1 MLQLVSLIFPFFML
15 ITATADK
22 ENYAMQSNAVYKV
35 MRTVPT
41 NESQLKFLQ
50 IMYQH
55 ADGDQCKEHNIS
67 LSISIP
73 DVEKFLSEKQ
83 TRRSKGRVRRFN
95 YLTTPYFDIS
105 VYHSYS
111 EIQNYMRNLE
121 KQYPHI
127 AKVHT
132 IGYTHENR
140 EINLIQIGRFYSS
153 QPAIWID
160 AGIHAREWIAPSTAL
175 YIINYLVTRYDFDM
189 EVQKYV
195 NGLTWYIL
203 PVVNPDGYEFSRSSL
218 NPRVRLWRKNRSPA
232 NCQPFRNSYCCRGVD
247 LNRNFDFKWNQQGG
261 SQDPCQETYSGRSAF
276 SEPETQAIERFIL
289 QRADQLGAFV
299 TLHSYSQI
307 WMYPY
312 GNQRYSYPKDV
323 HDLSTVFCVILD
335 PASGGSED
343 WAKAVAGIKYSFLV
357 ELRPEED
364 NQDGFILDE
373 SHIIPTGKET
383 LEGIKEVAMV
393 LLPGNH
399 NSYFPNTDA
408 SSVCQDFHPMC
419 KIWAVFGACLND
431 TEVRRLCVKSCELC
445 SELDNQDEKLFIAIG
460 AAESAKDIY
469 GDADWLPGMEDK
481 GAFASISRIM
491 SKMKAQSFPLPE
503 NSVCQIGNANLPRT
517 LLWRKGGKAAW
528 LADPPLTTVGCNT
541 AKIYA
546 EGLVSANVL
555 NAQLLG
561 NCVYAAPNLRCV
573 QTADIILKVVDP
585 SGQIKIRIVP
595 ELEAESQVMDKN
607 PCWYIK
613 TDQFS
618 AHNIHR
624 VDIAHK
630 SKKRTKDFSQR
641 KGILDEIQRNHDG
654 NVALFIVSDWK
665 IKDLCRAICNCKISS
680 ENNAVCENRAISL
693 LRIFFFKLQD
703 NEWKLLNQSGRWKY
717 MECFQAKTDQDLVLR
732 KIEHCIFAFCL
743 SLFIGPRP
751 ALYLPRAKEYAL
763 EMTTRN
769 CHMFPIVLCLLSES
783 YSLLRNSQYCTKR
796 NLYYKHRY
804 LFRSEG
810 DLDRAIKAICKI
822 LVTPRYKLNI
832 LSSPKGLV
840 LGDLVLQLGST
851 EIVDCNSIST
861 IPTRSDEF
869 QVLTTSATF
878 ILIVEKDS
886 IFEKLAMEKANS
898 VLRSA
903 ILITAKGYPDFPTR
917 LFLRKLYDYL
927 KLPMFA
933 LMDADPCGIEIFL
946 TYKYGPM
953 NVSYESGV
961 NVLLPWMK
969 WIGVYP
975 SEISSLNLS
984 DTQKLMLGIR
994 ERKLIYSLL
1003 NRFEASGD
1011 HFLISQLHELNRIG
1025 CKVEIEAICSISSSY
1040 LIHEYLKIKRRV
1052 EPRGRAYG
1060 AIAIALVKSYAP
1072 PSGEKR
1078 NCESNKDLIK
1088 SISSVQRGPNFFYL
1102 ETLKYLADLSEVNIL
1117 AAEAKITTTKTFHKN
1132 EFDSEKAQLDEII
1145 AIFHGHFIRHSQIHI
1160 N

>member
-1 MLQLVSLIFPFFML
+1 MCLLAQSKQGRSGS
-15 ITATADK
+15 ATHA
-22 ENYAMQSNAVYKV
+22 QSVYKV

-55 ADGDQCKEHNIS
+55 ADGDQIDFWRPPAFLNSTVDIMCKEHNIS

-276 SEPETQAIERFIL
+276 SEPETQAIK
-289 QRADQLGAFV
+289 
-299 TLHSYSQI
+299 H
-307 WMYPY
+307 
-312 GNQRYSYPKDV
+312 
-323 HDLSTVFCVILD
+323 

-393 LLPGNH
+393 LLSGNH

-665 IKDLCRAICNCKISS
+665 IKDLCHAICNCKISS
-680 ENNAVCENRAISL
+680 ENNA
-693 LRIFFFKLQD
+693 
-703 NEWKLLNQSGRWKY
+703 GRWKY

-984 DTQKLMLGIR
+984 DTQKLKLGIR
-994 ERKLIYSLL
+994 ERNLIYSLL

-1011 HFLISQLHELNRIG
+1011 HFLISQLHELNKIG

-1060 AIAIALVKSYAP
+1060 AIAISLVKFYAP

-1088 SISSVQRGPNFFYL
+1088 SISSVQRGPNFFDL

-1145 AIFHGHFIRHSQIHI
+1145 AIFHGHSIRHSQIHI

>member
-22 ENYAMQSNAVYKV
+22 ENYAMQSNA
-35 MRTVPT
+35 
-41 NESQLKFLQ
+41 
-50 IMYQH
+50 
-55 ADGDQCKEHNIS
+55 
-67 LSISIP
+67 
-73 DVEKFLSEKQ
+73 FLSEKQ

-247 LNRNFDFKWNQQGG
+247 LVSFQCVSIPGASSASYFAILNRNFDFKWNQQGG

-323 HDLSTVFCVILD
+323 HDLREVALAACQSLYNVYGTRYRVGTGADLLY

-503 NSVCQIGNANLPRT
+503 NSVCQVGNANLPRT
-517 LLWRKGGKAAW
+517 LMWRKGGKAAW

-561 NCVYAAPNLRCV
+561 NCVYAAPNFRCV

-624 VDIAHK
+624 VDVAHK

-665 IKDLCRAICNCKISS
+665 IKDLCHAICNCKISS

-693 LRIFFFKLQD
+693 LR
-703 NEWKLLNQSGRWKY
+703 GRWKY

-840 LGDLVLQLGST
+840 LGDLVLQLGNT

-1011 HFLISQLHELNRIG
+1011 HFLINQLHELNKIG

-1052 EPRGRAYG
+1052 EPRERAYG

-1072 PSGEKR
+1072 TSGEKR
-1078 NCESNKDLIK
+1078 NCESNKDLMK
-1088 SISSVQRGPNFFYL
+1088 SISSVQRGPNCFDL

-1117 AAEAKITTTKTFHKN
+1117 AAEAKITTTKTFHEN

-1145 AIFHGHFIRHSQIHI
+1145 AIFYGHSIRHSQIHI

>member
-1 MLQLVSLIFPFFML
+1 MLQLVSLIFPFFVL

-232 NCQPFRNSYCCRGVD
+232 NCQPFKNSYCCRGVD

-323 HDLSTVFCVILD
+323 HDLNTVCCVILD

-517 LLWRKGGKAAW
+517 LMWRKGGKAAW

-546 EGLVSANVL
+546 EGLVSTNVL

-561 NCVYAAPNLRCV
+561 NCVYAAPNFRCV

-607 PCWYIK
+607 PWWYIK

-630 SKKRTKDFSQR
+630 SKKRIKDFSQR

-665 IKDLCRAICNCKISS
+665 IKDLCHAICNCKISS
-680 ENNAVCENRAISL
+680 ENNAVCENRAVSL
-693 LRIFFFKLQD
+693 LR
-703 NEWKLLNQSGRWKY
+703 
-717 MECFQAKTDQDLVLR
+717 
-732 KIEHCIFAFCL
+732 
-743 SLFIGPRP
+743 PRP

-840 LGDLVLQLGST
+840 FGDLVFQLGNT

-1011 HFLISQLHELNRIG
+1011 HFLINQLHELNKIG

-1052 EPRGRAYG
+1052 EPRGKAYG
-1060 AIAIALVKSYAP
+1060 GIAIALVKSYAP

-1088 SISSVQRGPNFFYL
+1088 SISSSVQRGPNCFDL
-1102 ETLKYLADLSEVNIL
+1102 ETLKYLADPSEVNIL
-1117 AAEAKITTTKTFHKN
+1117 AAEAKITTTKTFHEN

-1145 AIFHGHFIRHSQIHI
+1145 AIFHRHSIRHSQIHI

>member
-1 MLQLVSLIFPFFML
+1 MCLLAQSKQGRSGS
-15 ITATADK
+15 ATHA
-22 ENYAMQSNAVYKV
+22 QSVYKV

-55 ADGDQCKEHNIS
+55 ADGDQKSKREEAKE
-67 LSISIP
+67 
-73 DVEKFLSEKQ
+73 
-83 TRRSKGRVRRFN
+83 G
-95 YLTTPYFDIS
+95 
-105 VYHSYS
+105 
-111 EIQNYMRNLE
+111 
-121 KQYPHI
+121 
-127 AKVHT
+127 
-132 IGYTHENR
+132 
-140 EINLIQIGRFYSS
+140 S

-175 YIINYLVTRYDFDM
+175 YIINY
-189 EVQKYV
+189 
-195 NGLTWYIL
+195 
-203 PVVNPDGYEFSRSSL
+203 
-218 NPRVRLWRKNRSPA
+218 
-232 NCQPFRNSYCCRGVD
+232 
-247 LNRNFDFKWNQQGG
+247 NRNFDFKWNQQGG

-276 SEPETQAIERFIL
+276 SEPETQAIKRFIL

-323 HDLSTVFCVILD
+323 HDLNTVCCVILD

-393 LLPGNH
+393 LLSGNH

-665 IKDLCRAICNCKISS
+665 IKDLCHAICNCKISS
-680 ENNAVCENRAISL
+680 ENNA
-693 LRIFFFKLQD
+693 
-703 NEWKLLNQSGRWKY
+703 GRWKY

-984 DTQKLMLGIR
+984 DTQKLKLGIR
-994 ERKLIYSLL
+994 ERNLIYSLL

-1011 HFLISQLHELNRIG
+1011 HFLISQLHELNKIG

-1060 AIAIALVKSYAP
+1060 AIAISLVKFYAP

-1088 SISSVQRGPNFFYL
+1088 SISSVQRGPNFFDL

-1145 AIFHGHFIRHSQIHI
+1145 AIFHGHSIRHSQIHI

>member
-1 MLQLVSLIFPFFML
+1 ML

-55 ADGDQCKEHNIS
+55 ADGDQKSKLEEAKE
-67 LSISIP
+67 
-73 DVEKFLSEKQ
+73 
-83 TRRSKGRVRRFN
+83 G
-95 YLTTPYFDIS
+95 
-105 VYHSYS
+105 
-111 EIQNYMRNLE
+111 
-121 KQYPHI
+121 
-127 AKVHT
+127 
-132 IGYTHENR
+132 
-140 EINLIQIGRFYSS
+140 S

-175 YIINYLVTRYDFDM
+175 YIINY
-189 EVQKYV
+189 
-195 NGLTWYIL
+195 
-203 PVVNPDGYEFSRSSL
+203 
-218 NPRVRLWRKNRSPA
+218 
-232 NCQPFRNSYCCRGVD
+232 
-247 LNRNFDFKWNQQGG
+247 NRNFDFKWNQQGG

-289 QRADQLGAFV
+289 QRADQLGAFL

-323 HDLSTVFCVILD
+323 HDLNTVCCVILD

-393 LLPGNH
+393 LLPGNRD
-399 NSYFPNTDA
+399 NYFPNTDA

-445 SELDNQDEKLFIAIG
+445 SELDSQDEKLFIAIG

-469 GDADWLPGMEDK
+469 EDADWLPGLEKK
-481 GAFASISRIM
+481 GALSSISRIV

-517 LLWRKGGKAAW
+517 LMWRKGGKAAW

-541 AKIYA
+541 AKMYA

-561 NCVYAAPNLRCV
+561 NCVYAAPNFRCV

-585 SGQIKIRIVP
+585 SGHIKIRIEP
-595 ELEAESQVMDKN
+595 KLEADSELMDKN
-607 PCWYIK
+607 QWWHIK

-624 VDIAHK
+624 VDTAHK
-630 SKKRTKDFSQR
+630 SKKRIKDFSQR
-641 KGILDEIQRNHDG
+641 NEILDEIQRNHDG

-665 IKDLCRAICNCKISS
+665 IKDLCNAICNCEISS
-680 ENNAVCENRAISL
+680 EGKAACENRA
-693 LRIFFFKLQD
+693 
-703 NEWKLLNQSGRWKY
+703 
-717 MECFQAKTDQDLVLR
+717 
-732 KIEHCIFAFCL
+732 
-743 SLFIGPRP
+743 
-751 ALYLPRAKEYAL
+751 
-763 EMTTRN
+763 
-769 CHMFPIVLCLLSES
+769 
-783 YSLLRNSQYCTKR
+783 
-796 NLYYKHRY
+796 
-804 LFRSEG
+804 
-810 DLDRAIKAICKI
+810 
-822 LVTPRYKLNI
+822 

-840 LGDLVLQLGST
+840 LGDLVFQLGNT

-903 ILITAKGYPDFPTR
+903 ILVTAKGYPDFPTR

-1011 HFLISQLHELNRIG
+1011 HFLISQPLS
-1025 CKVEIEAICSISSSY
+1025 VESSPGGG
-1040 LIHEYLKIKRRV
+1040 HM
-1052 EPRGRAYG
+1052 GG
-1060 AIAIALVKSYAP
+1060 IAIALVKSYAF

-1088 SISSVQRGPNFFYL
+1088 SISSVQRGPNCFDL
-1102 ETLKYLADLSEVNIL
+1102 ETLKYLADLSEVNVL
-1117 AAEAKITTTKTFHKN
+1117 ATEEKITTTKTFHEN
-1132 EFDSEKAQLDEII
+1132 EFDSEKAHLDEII
-1145 AIFHGHFIRHSQIHI
+1145 AILHGHSIRHSQIHI

>member
-1 MLQLVSLIFPFFML
+1 MCLLAQSKQGRSGS
-15 ITATADK
+15 ATHA
-22 ENYAMQSNAVYKV
+22 QSVYKV

-55 ADGDQCKEHNIS
+55 ADGDQIDFWRPPAFLNSTVDIMCKEHNIS

-276 SEPETQAIERFIL
+276 SEPETQAIKRFIL

-323 HDLSTVFCVILD
+323 HDLREVALAACQSLYNVYGTRYH

-393 LLPGNH
+393 LLSGNH

-665 IKDLCRAICNCKISS
+665 IKDLCHAICNCKISS
-680 ENNAVCENRAISL
+680 ENNA
-693 LRIFFFKLQD
+693 
-703 NEWKLLNQSGRWKY
+703 
-717 MECFQAKTDQDLVLR
+717 
-732 KIEHCIFAFCL
+732 
-743 SLFIGPRP
+743 
-751 ALYLPRAKEYAL
+751 
-763 EMTTRN
+763 
-769 CHMFPIVLCLLSES
+769 
-783 YSLLRNSQYCTKR
+783 
-796 NLYYKHRY
+796 
-804 LFRSEG
+804 
-810 DLDRAIKAICKI
+810 
-822 LVTPRYKLNI
+822 

-984 DTQKLMLGIR
+984 DTQKLKLGIR
-994 ERKLIYSLL
+994 ERNLIYSLL

-1011 HFLISQLHELNRIG
+1011 HFLISQ
-1025 CKVEIEAICSISSSY
+1025 
-1040 LIHEYLKIKRRV
+1040 RRV

-1060 AIAIALVKSYAP
+1060 AIAISLVKFYAP

-1088 SISSVQRGPNFFYL
+1088 SISSVQRGPNFFDL

-1145 AIFHGHFIRHSQIHI
+1145 AIFHGHSIRHSQIHI

>member
-55 ADGDQCKEHNIS
+55 ADGDQKSKREEAKE
-67 LSISIP
+67 
-73 DVEKFLSEKQ
+73 
-83 TRRSKGRVRRFN
+83 G
-95 YLTTPYFDIS
+95 
-105 VYHSYS
+105 
-111 EIQNYMRNLE
+111 
-121 KQYPHI
+121 
-127 AKVHT
+127 
-132 IGYTHENR
+132 
-140 EINLIQIGRFYSS
+140 S

-175 YIINYLVTRYDFDM
+175 YIINY
-189 EVQKYV
+189 
-195 NGLTWYIL
+195 
-203 PVVNPDGYEFSRSSL
+203 
-218 NPRVRLWRKNRSPA
+218 
-232 NCQPFRNSYCCRGVD
+232 
-247 LNRNFDFKWNQQGG
+247 NRNFDFKWNQQGG

-323 HDLSTVFCVILD
+323 HDLNTVFCVILD

-503 NSVCQIGNANLPRT
+503 NSVCQVGNANLPRT
-517 LLWRKGGKAAW
+517 LMWRKGGKAAW

-561 NCVYAAPNLRCV
+561 NCVYAAPNFRCV

-613 TDQFS
+613 TEQFS

-665 IKDLCRAICNCKISS
+665 IKDLCHAICNCKISS
-680 ENNAVCENRAISL
+680 ENNAV
-693 LRIFFFKLQD
+693 
-703 NEWKLLNQSGRWKY
+703 
-717 MECFQAKTDQDLVLR
+717 
-732 KIEHCIFAFCL
+732 
-743 SLFIGPRP
+743 
-751 ALYLPRAKEYAL
+751 AKEYAL

-840 LGDLVLQLGST
+840 LGDLVFQLGNT

-1011 HFLISQLHELNRIG
+1011 HFLINQLHELNKIG

-1078 NCESNKDLIK
+1078 NCESNKDLMK
-1088 SISSVQRGPNFFYL
+1088 SISSVQRGPNCFDL

-1117 AAEAKITTTKTFHKN
+1117 AAEAKITTTKTFHEN
-1132 EFDSEKAQLDEII
+1132 ELDSEKASFTGIPSGI
-1145 AIFHGHFIRHSQIHI
+1145 PKFISISIDCRHVFTYF
-1160 N
+1160 

>member
-55 ADGDQCKEHNIS
+55 AD
-67 LSISIP
+67 
-73 DVEKFLSEKQ
+73 EKQ

-323 HDLSTVFCVILD
+323 HDLREVALAACQSLYNVYGTRYH

-503 NSVCQIGNANLPRT
+503 NSVCQVGNANLPRT
-517 LLWRKGGKAAW
+517 LMWRKGGKAAW

-561 NCVYAAPNLRCV
+561 NCVYAAPNFRCV

-613 TDQFS
+613 TEQFS

-665 IKDLCRAICNCKISS
+665 IKDLCHAICNCKISS
-680 ENNAVCENRAISL
+680 ENNA
-693 LRIFFFKLQD
+693 
-703 NEWKLLNQSGRWKY
+703 
-717 MECFQAKTDQDLVLR
+717 
-732 KIEHCIFAFCL
+732 
-743 SLFIGPRP
+743 
-751 ALYLPRAKEYAL
+751 
-763 EMTTRN
+763 
-769 CHMFPIVLCLLSES
+769 
-783 YSLLRNSQYCTKR
+783 
-796 NLYYKHRY
+796 
-804 LFRSEG
+804 
-810 DLDRAIKAICKI
+810 
-822 LVTPRYKLNI
+822 

-840 LGDLVLQLGST
+840 LGDLVFQLGNT

-1011 HFLISQLHELNRIG
+1011 HFLINQ
-1025 CKVEIEAICSISSSY
+1025 
-1040 LIHEYLKIKRRV
+1040 RRV

-1078 NCESNKDLIK
+1078 NCESNKDLMK
-1088 SISSVQRGPNFFYL
+1088 SISSVQRGPNCFDL

-1117 AAEAKITTTKTFHKN
+1117 AAEAKITTTKTFHEN
-1132 EFDSEKAQLDEII
+1132 ELDSEKASFTGIPSGI
-1145 AIFHGHFIRHSQIHI
+1145 PKFISISIDCRHVFTYF
-1160 N
+1160 

>member
-1 MLQLVSLIFPFFML
+1 MPYQLKCYLYIPTFESEVLHFFTFFM
-15 ITATADK
+15 
-22 ENYAMQSNAVYKV
+22 
-35 MRTVPT
+35 
-41 NESQLKFLQ
+41 
-50 IMYQH
+50 
-55 ADGDQCKEHNIS
+55 
-67 LSISIP
+67 
-73 DVEKFLSEKQ
+73 
-83 TRRSKGRVRRFN
+83 
-95 YLTTPYFDIS
+95 
-105 VYHSYS
+105 
-111 EIQNYMRNLE
+111 
-121 KQYPHI
+121 
-127 AKVHT
+127 
-132 IGYTHENR
+132 
-140 EINLIQIGRFYSS
+140 
-153 QPAIWID
+153 
-160 AGIHAREWIAPSTAL
+160 
-175 YIINYLVTRYDFDM
+175 
-189 EVQKYV
+189 
-195 NGLTWYIL
+195 
-203 PVVNPDGYEFSRSSL
+203 
-218 NPRVRLWRKNRSPA
+218 
-232 NCQPFRNSYCCRGVD
+232 
-247 LNRNFDFKWNQQGG
+247 
-261 SQDPCQETYSGRSAF
+261 
-276 SEPETQAIERFIL
+276 
-289 QRADQLGAFV
+289 
-299 TLHSYSQI
+299 
-307 WMYPY
+307 
-312 GNQRYSYPKDV
+312 
-323 HDLSTVFCVILD
+323 
-335 PASGGSED
+335 
-343 WAKAVAGIKYSFLV
+343 
-357 ELRPEED
+357 
-364 NQDGFILDE
+364 
-373 SHIIPTGKET
+373 
-383 LEGIKEVAMV
+383 
-393 LLPGNH
+393 
-399 NSYFPNTDA
+399 
-408 SSVCQDFHPMC
+408 
-419 KIWAVFGACLND
+419 
-431 TEVRRLCVKSCELC
+431 
-445 SELDNQDEKLFIAIG
+445 DNQDEKLFIAIG

-517 LLWRKGGKAAW
+517 LMWRKGGKAAW

-561 NCVYAAPNLRCV
+561 NCVYAAPNFRCV

-624 VDIAHK
+624 VDVAHK

-665 IKDLCRAICNCKISS
+665 IKDLCHAICNCKISS

-693 LRIFFFKLQD
+693 LR
-703 NEWKLLNQSGRWKY
+703 GRWKY

-840 LGDLVLQLGST
+840 LGDLVLQLGNT

-1011 HFLISQLHELNRIG
+1011 HFLINQLHELNKIG

-1072 PSGEKR
+1072 PCGEKR
-1078 NCESNKDLIK
+1078 NCESNKDLMK
-1088 SISSVQRGPNFFYL
+1088 SISSVQRGPNCFDL
-1102 ETLKYLADLSEVNIL
+1102 ETLKYLADLSEKRKLQPQRPFMKMNWIRKKRSWMKL
-1117 AAEAKITTTKTFHKN
+1117 LPSFTGIPSGIPK
-1132 EFDSEKAQLDEII
+1132 
-1145 AIFHGHFIRHSQIHI
+1145 FISISIDCRHVFTYF
-1160 N
+1160 

>member
-1 MLQLVSLIFPFFML
+1 MPYQLKCYLYIPTFESEVLHFFTFFM
-15 ITATADK
+15 
-22 ENYAMQSNAVYKV
+22 
-35 MRTVPT
+35 
-41 NESQLKFLQ
+41 
-50 IMYQH
+50 
-55 ADGDQCKEHNIS
+55 
-67 LSISIP
+67 
-73 DVEKFLSEKQ
+73 
-83 TRRSKGRVRRFN
+83 
-95 YLTTPYFDIS
+95 
-105 VYHSYS
+105 
-111 EIQNYMRNLE
+111 
-121 KQYPHI
+121 
-127 AKVHT
+127 
-132 IGYTHENR
+132 
-140 EINLIQIGRFYSS
+140 
-153 QPAIWID
+153 
-160 AGIHAREWIAPSTAL
+160 
-175 YIINYLVTRYDFDM
+175 
-189 EVQKYV
+189 
-195 NGLTWYIL
+195 
-203 PVVNPDGYEFSRSSL
+203 
-218 NPRVRLWRKNRSPA
+218 
-232 NCQPFRNSYCCRGVD
+232 
-247 LNRNFDFKWNQQGG
+247 
-261 SQDPCQETYSGRSAF
+261 
-276 SEPETQAIERFIL
+276 
-289 QRADQLGAFV
+289 
-299 TLHSYSQI
+299 
-307 WMYPY
+307 
-312 GNQRYSYPKDV
+312 
-323 HDLSTVFCVILD
+323 
-335 PASGGSED
+335 
-343 WAKAVAGIKYSFLV
+343 
-357 ELRPEED
+357 
-364 NQDGFILDE
+364 
-373 SHIIPTGKET
+373 
-383 LEGIKEVAMV
+383 
-393 LLPGNH
+393 
-399 NSYFPNTDA
+399 
-408 SSVCQDFHPMC
+408 
-419 KIWAVFGACLND
+419 
-431 TEVRRLCVKSCELC
+431 
-445 SELDNQDEKLFIAIG
+445 DNQDEKLFIAIG

-517 LLWRKGGKAAW
+517 LMWRKGGKAAW

-561 NCVYAAPNLRCV
+561 NCVYAAPNFRCV

-624 VDIAHK
+624 VDVAHK

-665 IKDLCRAICNCKISS
+665 IKDLCHAICNCKISS

-693 LRIFFFKLQD
+693 LR
-703 NEWKLLNQSGRWKY
+703 GRWKY

-832 LSSPKGLV
+832 TWFYNWATQKLSIVTRFLQFLLV
-840 LGDLVLQLGST
+840 VMNFKCSLLQ
-851 EIVDCNSIST
+851 
-861 IPTRSDEF
+861 
-869 QVLTTSATF
+869 QH
-878 ILIVEKDS
+878 S

-1011 HFLISQLHELNRIG
+1011 HFLINQLHELNKIG

-1072 PSGEKR
+1072 PCGEKR
-1078 NCESNKDLIK
+1078 NCESNKDLMK
-1088 SISSVQRGPNFFYL
+1088 SISSVQRGPNCFDL
-1102 ETLKYLADLSEVNIL
+1102 ETLKYLADLSEKRKLQPQRPFMKMNWIRKKRSWMKL
-1117 AAEAKITTTKTFHKN
+1117 LPSFTGIPSGIPK
-1132 EFDSEKAQLDEII
+1132 
-1145 AIFHGHFIRHSQIHI
+1145 FISISIDCRHVFTYF
-1160 N
+1160 

>member
-55 ADGDQCKEHNIS
+55 ADGDQIDFWRPPAFLNSTVDIMVNDISMDKFLFQCKEHNIS

-73 DVEKFLSEKQ
+73 DVEKRFRFLSEKQ

-175 YIINYLVTRYDFDM
+175 YIINYLVTRYNFDM

-232 NCQPFRNSYCCRGVD
+232 NCQPFKNSYCCRGVD

-289 QRADQLGAFV
+289 QRADQLGAFL

-323 HDLSTVFCVILD
+323 HDLREVALAACQSIYNVYGTRYH

-393 LLPGNH
+393 LLPGNRD
-399 NSYFPNTDA
+399 NYFPNTDA

-445 SELDNQDEKLFIAIG
+445 SELDSQDEKLFIAIG

-469 GDADWLPGMEDK
+469 EDADWLPGLEKK
-481 GAFASISRIM
+481 GALSSISRIV

-517 LLWRKGGKAAW
+517 LMWRKGGKAAW

-541 AKIYA
+541 AKMYA

-561 NCVYAAPNLRCV
+561 NCVYAAPNFRCV

-585 SGQIKIRIVP
+585 SGHIKIRIEP
-595 ELEAESQVMDKN
+595 KLEADSELMDKN
-607 PCWYIK
+607 QWWHIK

-624 VDIAHK
+624 VDTAHK
-630 SKKRTKDFSQR
+630 SKKRIKDFSQR
-641 KGILDEIQRNHDG
+641 NEILDEIQRNHDG

-665 IKDLCRAICNCKISS
+665 IKDLCNAICNCEISS
-680 ENNAVCENRAISL
+680 EGKAACENRAVSL
-693 LRIFFFKLQD
+693 LQ
-703 NEWKLLNQSGRWKY
+703 
-717 MECFQAKTDQDLVLR
+717 
-732 KIEHCIFAFCL
+732 
-743 SLFIGPRP
+743 
-751 ALYLPRAKEYAL
+751 YAL

-822 LVTPRYKLNI
+822 FVTPRYKFNI

-840 LGDLVLQLGST
+840 LGDLVFQLGNT

-903 ILITAKGYPDFPTR
+903 ILVTAKGYPDFPTR

-1011 HFLISQLHELNRIG
+1011 HFLISQLHELNKIG
-1025 CKVEIEAICSISSSY
+1025 CKVEIEAICSINSSY
-1040 LIHEYLKIKRRV
+1040 LIHEYLKIKPLSV
-1052 EPRGRAYG
+1052 ESSPGG
-1060 AIAIALVKSYAP
+1060 GHMGGIAIALVKSYAF

-1088 SISSVQRGPNFFYL
+1088 SISSVQRGPNCFDL
-1102 ETLKYLADLSEVNIL
+1102 ETLKYLADLSEVNVL
-1117 AAEAKITTTKTFHKN
+1117 ATEEKITTTKTFHEN
-1132 EFDSEKAQLDEII
+1132 EFDSEKAHLDEII
-1145 AIFHGHFIRHSQIHI
+1145 AILHGHSIRHSQIHI